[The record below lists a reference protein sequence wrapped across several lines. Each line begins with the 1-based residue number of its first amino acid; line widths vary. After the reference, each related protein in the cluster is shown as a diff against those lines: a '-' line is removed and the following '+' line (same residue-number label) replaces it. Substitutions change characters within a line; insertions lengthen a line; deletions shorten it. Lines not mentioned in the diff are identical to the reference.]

1 MRSHGQSP
9 RERATGYAQLRW
21 VQPVWL
27 HPWRE
32 HKSFGNEG
40 IALIQRGGPSA
51 RAGPICPYSEDRD
64 EFVAQGTYPD
74 RCVHPHW
81 DRSGVR
87 PHEPAP
93 D

>member
-1 MRSHGQSP
+1 
-9 RERATGYAQLRW
+9 

-27 HPWRE
+27 QPWRE

-40 IALIQRGGPSA
+40 IALIPRGGPSA
-51 RAGPICPYSEDRD
+51 RAGPICPYSEDRY
-64 EFVAQGTYPD
+64 ELVAQGTYPD